1 MSKGL
6 RWLLP
11 LVAAFSL
18 VAAACGGDGTENGD
32 DEPTDATP
40 TGTETTGE
48 PAFTTIEEGILTVGS
63 DIPYPPFEYREN
75 GVLVGF
81 DIDIMNEIASRL
93 ELTPEYIDTG
103 FTGIFVQV
111 ATGSFDVVIAASTI
125 TPEREETVNFS
136 DPYYLSQQSLT
147 VATGSGIA
155 STDDLGEGHV
165 VGVQDGTTGEAWAED
180 NLTDQGVEIRAFQEG
195 PDAYTALETGEV
207 DAAINDEPTAIAEVA
222 LPGREGLEVVQ
233 AIDTG
238 EAYGIA
244 VDPNNEALLAAINEA
259 LADMIADGTYQ
270 TIFEKYPDL
279 PPNGNAATTAA

>member
-1 MSKGL
+1 V
-6 RWLLP
+6 RNRRFVWLLA
-11 LVAAFSL
+11 LLAAFSL
-18 VAAACGGDGTENGD
+18 VAAACGGDDNGNG
-32 DEPTDATP
+32 TDATP
-40 TGTETTGE
+40 TGTETTDE

-75 GVLVGF
+75 GELVGF
-81 DIDIMNEIASRL
+81 DIEVMNEIASRL
-93 ELTPEYIDTG
+93 GLTPEYIDTG

-147 VATGSGIA
+147 VQAGSDIA
-155 STDDLGEGHV
+155 STDDLGEGDV
-165 VGVQDGTTGEAWAED
+165 VGVQSGTTGEAWAED
-180 NLTDQGVEIRAFQEG
+180 NLTAQGVEIRAFPEG
-195 PDAYTALETGEV
+195 PDAYTALESGEV

-222 LPGREGLEVVQ
+222 AREGLEVVQ

-259 LADMIADGTYQ
+259 LAGMIEDGTYES
-270 TIFEKYPDL
+270 IYANYPDL
-279 PPNGNAATTAA
+279 PPNGNVAAAA